1 MNENFLLKSNNKN
14 SKLKSIAFKIT
25 DEELLNKTGGIV
37 QGMSG
42 SPIIQDGYLIGAVTH
57 VLVDNVTNG
66 YGVSIIT
73 MLDEGDKLVE

>member
-1 MNENFLLKSNNKN
+1 
-14 SKLKSIAFKIT
+14 
-25 DEELLNKTGGIV
+25 
-37 QGMSG
+37 MSG

-73 MLDEGDKLVE
+73 MLDEGDKLID